1 MSHPAGY
8 TDRELSDRLPIF
20 RKIVCEGIVRSK
32 PMVLPEID
40 LRQFAATDSGL
51 MARSVVLNG
60 APRCERCQLP
70 PRWCICAGLQ
80 SVESPLAVDVLM
92 HPMESYRPSSTGHL
106 IQRTVQGARQH
117 VYRQGRLL
125 TRGEVARPDRELWV
139 LHPLGEA
146 LPTSADPARVQVL
159 LIDGSWKQALEMNRS
174 VGAWGRCV
182 SLPIQGVSRYWLRA
196 QQGAGQFSTIEALL
210 FLLKALGLTAAHTQL
225 EAQFEL
231 HVYAGLCARG
241 RKADAV
247 RYLADSPAR
256 TAFPELLAQL
266 AEKRPLV

>member
-1 MSHPAGY
+1 MA
-8 TDRELSDRLPIF
+8 
-20 RKIVCEGIVRSK
+20 
-32 PMVLPEID
+32 LPEID
-40 LRQFAATDSGL
+40 LQQFADTDNGL

-80 SVESPLAVDVLM
+80 SMASPLAVDVLM
-92 HPMESYRPSSTGHL
+92 HHMESYRPSSTGHL

-117 VYRQGRLL
+117 VYRQERLL
-125 TRGEVARPDRELWV
+125 ARSEVVRPDRELWV
-139 LHPLGEA
+139 LHPLGED
-146 LPTSADPARVQVL
+146 LPAEVDPARVQVL
-159 LIDGSWKQALEMNRS
+159 LIDGSWKQALEMTRS
-174 VGAWGRCV
+174 VRSWGRCV
-182 SLPIQGVSRYWLRA
+182 SLPMQGASRYWLRA
-196 QQGAGQFSTIEALL
+196 QQGSGQFSTIEALL
-210 FLLKALGLTAAHTQL
+210 FLLKALGLTSAHAQL

-247 RYLADSPAR
+247 RYLANSPAR
-256 TAFPELLAQL
+256 AAFPELLAQL